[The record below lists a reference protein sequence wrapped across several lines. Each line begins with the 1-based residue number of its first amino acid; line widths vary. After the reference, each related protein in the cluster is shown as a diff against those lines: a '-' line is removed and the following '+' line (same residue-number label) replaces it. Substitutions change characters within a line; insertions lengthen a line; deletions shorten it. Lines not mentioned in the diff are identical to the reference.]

1 MKKVVYFRKLDPEI
15 FKVEFDRIII
25 YNSLHYTTRPE

>member
-1 MKKVVYFRKLDPEI
+1 MKKVVYFRKLEPGI

-25 YNSLHYTTRPE
+25 YNSLYYTAGPS